1 MDPDGS
7 FKIVDRLKDMIIV
20 SGFNVYPNEVEEVLY
35 HHPAISK
42 GAVIGLPDDRTGERV
57 KAYVILKEGQ
67 SLTAEDLI
75 AWCKD
80 PEQGLTGYRVPKD
93 VEFRDTLPETLVGKV
108 LRRALQEE
116 ERVKREAATA
126 TT

>member
-1 MDPDGS
+1 
-7 FKIVDRLKDMIIV
+7 
-20 SGFNVYPNEVEEVLY
+20 VYPNEVEDVLY

-42 GAVIGLPDDRTGERV
+42 AAVIGLPDDRTGERV

-67 SLTAEDLI
+67 TLTAEELI

-80 PEQGLTGYRVPKD
+80 PEQGLTGYRAPKEI
-93 VEFRDTLPETLVGKV
+93 EFRDSLPETLVGKV

-116 ERVKREAATA
+116 ERVRREAATA
-126 TT
+126 AS